1 MQINFFQC
9 ACYNIKIT
17 QLQHKRNTKAIKIS
31 NKALFGYGEYLGSSL
46 TVLFFD
52 PNQDYLGF
60 SNPNQNPNITRLA
73 DFTVPKLTTNRSKY
87 NQVKIHC
94 LVQNKKQTFGTNQ
107 TPQPPKKIKK
117 KKIKKKKKKKRK
129 PNSTI

>member
-94 LVQNKKQTFGTNQ
+94 LVPEKFRENKRKYQTFGTKQNHELQ
-107 TPQPPKKIKK
+107 IKINK
-117 KKIKKKKKKKRK
+117 
-129 PNSTI
+129 